1 MFRQVMVGA
10 LVQVSTLHGI
20 VIALMGMDT
29 GVLLL
34 VDSMILGL
42 VHHSDGAE
50 AGVAEVIMEAATTV
64 AVTMDITTTD
74 TIMGIMAGII
84 TLRLLAIQTTQ
95 MVEVMDQEAVA
106 LIADAAM
113 VVDHQPIHVVLVE
126 VPLLVVA

>member
-1 MFRQVMVGA
+1 MVGA

-50 AGVAEVIMEAATTV
+50 AGVAAVIMVAATTV

-74 TIMGIMAGII
+74 IIMVIMEGII